1 MADVCLDIGN
11 PINRLTL
18 KVMLERDGHAIAAGA
33 ADVVITDDLR
43 GAVDSA
49 ARAPTLV
56 LVDVAHVPEAVEAM
70 RKGVFGYILLP
81 FQPGE
86 ADVMIR
92 RAMSASAAPD
102 AADMPVLSLAE
113 AERRHILD
121 TLRRCSYNR
130 AEAARL
136 LGIGRNTLWR
146 KLRQYGERDG

>member
-18 KVMLERDGHAIAAGA
+18 KVMLERDGHAIAAGT
-33 ADVVITDDLR
+33 ADVLITDDLR
-43 GAVDSA
+43 SAVDSA
-49 ARAPTLV
+49 ARVPTLV
-56 LVDVAHVPEAVEAM
+56 LVDVAHVPDAVEAM

-81 FQPGE
+81 FEPGE
-86 ADVMIR
+86 ADIMVR
-92 RAMSASAAPD
+92 RAMSASTAPD
-102 AADMPVLSLAE
+102 VADTPVLSLAE

-136 LGIGRNTLWR
+136 LRIGRNTLWR
-146 KLRQYGERDG
+146 KLRQYGEGDG